1 MGKIAI
7 VFGTRPEAIKMA
19 PVVKAFQ
26 AADWET
32 TVIVTGQHR
41 EMLDQVL
48 ELFGIIPD
56 HDLNIMRPGQS
67 LSEMTAAVLTGLDQI
82 LRDSPVDYLL
92 VHGDTTSAVAAA
104 LAGFYHQIPVA
115 HVEAGLRTGNLAH
128 PFPEEANRRLIDQV
142 SNLFFAP
149 TQTAAANLLHE
160 GVPAEKVYVTGNT
173 VVDALRMMVEPDYQ
187 FTMTELSRL
196 NFSRPVVVITAHRR
210 ENWGQPLNNICSAIG
225 EAAASLPVEFV
236 FAMHRNPQIQAV
248 VKQHLSGFSNVHL
261 IDSCGYKDFIN
272 LLNRCSFIVT
282 DSGGL
287 QEEAAAL
294 AKPVIVL
301 REFTERPEGIAS
313 GFIRLVG
320 TDPDRIVD
328 GIYKLATDRE
338 LYVQMTQGENPYGDG
353 QAAVRIKNI
362 IQQQFNRQKNKPE

>member
-115 HVEAGLRTGNLAH
+115 HVEAGLRTG
-128 PFPEEANRRLIDQV
+128 I
-142 SNLFFAP
+142 
-149 TQTAAANLLHE
+149 
-160 GVPAEKVYVTGNT
+160 
-173 VVDALRMMVEPDYQ
+173 
-187 FTMTELSRL
+187 
-196 NFSRPVVVITAHRR
+196 
-210 ENWGQPLNNICSAIG
+210 
-225 EAAASLPVEFV
+225 
-236 FAMHRNPQIQAV
+236 
-248 VKQHLSGFSNVHL
+248 
-261 IDSCGYKDFIN
+261 
-272 LLNRCSFIVT
+272 
-282 DSGGL
+282 
-287 QEEAAAL
+287 
-294 AKPVIVL
+294 
-301 REFTERPEGIAS
+301 
-313 GFIRLVG
+313 
-320 TDPDRIVD
+320 
-328 GIYKLATDRE
+328 
-338 LYVQMTQGENPYGDG
+338 
-353 QAAVRIKNI
+353 
-362 IQQQFNRQKNKPE
+362 

>member
-142 SNLFFAP
+142 SNLF
-149 TQTAAANLLHE
+149 
-160 GVPAEKVYVTGNT
+160 
-173 VVDALRMMVEPDYQ
+173 LRQ
-187 FTMTELSRL
+187 RKQ
-196 NFSRPVVVITAHRR
+196 
-210 ENWGQPLNNICSAIG
+210 QPLICCMK
-225 EAAASLPVEFV
+225 V
-236 FAMHRNPQIQAV
+236 F
-248 VKQHLSGFSNVHL
+248 
-261 IDSCGYKDFIN
+261 
-272 LLNRCSFIVT
+272 
-282 DSGGL
+282 
-287 QEEAAAL
+287 
-294 AKPVIVL
+294 
-301 REFTERPEGIAS
+301 
-313 GFIRLVG
+313 
-320 TDPDRIVD
+320 
-328 GIYKLATDRE
+328 
-338 LYVQMTQGENPYGDG
+338 
-353 QAAVRIKNI
+353 
-362 IQQQFNRQKNKPE
+362 QQKKYM